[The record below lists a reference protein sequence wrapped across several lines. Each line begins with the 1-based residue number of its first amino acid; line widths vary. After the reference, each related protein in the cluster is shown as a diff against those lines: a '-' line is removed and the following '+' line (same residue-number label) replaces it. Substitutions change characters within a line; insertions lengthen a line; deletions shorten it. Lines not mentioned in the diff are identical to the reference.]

1 VTARE
6 RGGFTLVELLVVVVL
21 GSLVLMAALQVLIT
35 NQRTYTAQNAQIA
48 GQQSTR
54 MALEVLFA
62 EMREVSPEGGDILM
76 MSQDSI
82 RVRLMRKFSIV
93 CGTVF
98 AVTPQLFVVN
108 SLSGPFTR
116 FAVGDSVFVWSDN
129 EVDTEADDHW
139 IPARVTAAV
148 TTAVCPTDA
157 TTPATL
163 LSFAGQSALFDV
175 TTDSVTLGAPVRS
188 YLPFAF
194 ALTTY
199 SGQPYLGRRQGTG
212 SWVPIAGPLRPN
224 TGLEFVYRDSLNT
237 VTATPAEVRQIV
249 VRVRSGSRQ
258 VLNSLGEPVTDSIL
272 AWVYTR
278 N

>member
-1 VTARE
+1 MTTRKHA
-6 RGGFTLVELLVVVVL
+6 GFTLVELIVVVVL

-35 NQRTYTAQNAQIA
+35 NQRTYTAQNAQIS

-54 MALEVLFA
+54 MSLEVLFA
-62 EMREVSPEGGDILM
+62 ELREVSPEGGDIFLM
-76 MSQDSI
+76 KQDTI
-82 RVRLMRKFSIV
+82 GVRLMRKFSIV

-98 AVTPQLFVVN
+98 SPQPQLFVMN
-108 SLSGPFTR
+108 APSGPVTR
-116 FAVGDSVFVWSDN
+116 FAVNDSVFVWADN
-129 EVDTEADDHW
+129 EVNTETDDHW
-139 IPARVTAAV
+139 IRARVTAAV
-148 TTAVCPTDA
+148 PTAVCPTDL

-163 LSFAGQSALFDV
+163 LTFQGQGAAFDV

-188 YLPFAF
+188 YLPFTF

-199 SGQPYLGRRQGTG
+199 NGAPYLGRRQGTG
-212 SWVPIAGPLRPN
+212 AWIPIAGPLRPN
-224 TGLEFVYRDSLNT
+224 TGLEFVYRDSLDA
-237 VTATPAEVRQIV
+237 VTTTPAEVRQIV

-258 VLNSLGEPVTDSIL
+258 VLNSLGRPVTDSIL